1 MFWFVIAEK
10 SSDEFVIEVLTP
22 VSCEFETRMGTSTLW
37 SAVRCSPFAW
47 RLSLQNVAIAASAFS
62 MMLRATLAVTFD
74 VIAASLARSW

>member
-22 VSCEFETRMGTSTLW
+22 VGCEFETRMGTSTLW
-37 SAVRCSPFAW
+37 SAVRYSPFAKC
-47 RLSLQNVAIAASAFS
+47 LSLWNVALAASAFS
-62 MMLRATLAVTFD
+62 MLLRATLAVTFD